1 MNISK
6 QQLIAILVA
15 IFVIVGGVFAYMTW
29 VDSDEDKAQQDSA
42 SQGANTSNQENG
54 DPSFEPLSIDSESF
68 IATVRGQG
76 DDGPI
81 DGSIESDGEGN
92 FRLNFIVEGESSSLI
107 VTADATYSCTAGEC
121 FEFPRTTE
129 DDDATSFGAA
139 IDPEQFTF
147 NEDDYAEFRNTAVYQ
162 GTEDCSAGTC
172 DVWTYAD
179 EGVDSKVYI
188 DSGSNQIVRV
198 ESSEEGNQY
207 IVEYDYQT
215 DVTIT
220 PPENAQQLPSQ
231 F

>member
-6 QQLIAILVA
+6 QQLIAIVVA

-29 VDSDEDKAQQDSA
+29 VDSGEDTAQQDSV
-42 SQGANTSNQENG
+42 SEGANTSNQENG

-107 VTADATYSCTAGEC
+107 ITTDATYSCTAGEC
-121 FEFPRTTE
+121 FEFPRAE
-129 DDDATSFGAA
+129 DGDATSFGAA

-147 NEDDYAEFRNTAVYQ
+147 NEDDYAEFRTTAVYR

-172 DVWTYAD
+172 DVWFFTD
-179 EGVDSKVYI
+179 EGVDSQAYI
-188 DSGSNQIVRV
+188 DSDSNRIVRV
-198 ESSEEGNQY
+198 ESSQENNQY

-215 DVTIT
+215 EVTIT